1 MGANDIQ
8 IDGTHYKTKPGEPQH
23 WDWAADMPYLEGRC
37 TAYIARHQ
45 DKKGLVDIKKALHFI
60 QKIIERRYGKVLVW
74 HIDEPAGLGDLPREY
89 VNPDL

>member
-1 MGANDIQ
+1 MSANDKQ
-8 IDGTHYKTKPGEPQH
+8 IGGLHYQSSDIQH

-45 DKKGLVDIKKALHFI
+45 DKNGIEDIEKALHFI
-60 QKIIERRYGKVLVW
+60 EKILEVRYQARLVW
-74 HIDEPAGLGDLPREY
+74 EINYTPIPREY